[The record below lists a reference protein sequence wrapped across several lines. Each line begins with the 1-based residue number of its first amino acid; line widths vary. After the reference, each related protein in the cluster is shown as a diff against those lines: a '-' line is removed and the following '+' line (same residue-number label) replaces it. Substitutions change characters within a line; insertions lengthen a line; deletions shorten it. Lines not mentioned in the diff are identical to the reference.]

1 MTTINKGDKMSLG
14 LATKQMSIPVNLHK
28 RLFALKKSLQQHK
41 GHYIPA
47 YLVLDEAITLLEKSL
62 GK

>member
-1 MTTINKGDKMSLG
+1 MSLD

-28 RLFALKKSLQQHK
+28 RLFTLKKSLQQHK

-62 GK
+62 VK